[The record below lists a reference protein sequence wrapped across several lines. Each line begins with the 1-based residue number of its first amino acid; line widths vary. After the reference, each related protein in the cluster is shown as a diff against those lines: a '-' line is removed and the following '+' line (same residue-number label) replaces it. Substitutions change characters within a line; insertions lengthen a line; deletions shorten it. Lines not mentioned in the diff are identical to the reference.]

1 MSNNI
6 MGVNLNLDPEY
17 IKAAVEDI
25 VKAGI
30 VQALGDP
37 SDIVKRAIDQTINQK
52 VNKDGKPT
60 TDSWNTIPYLQWLA
74 EKTVKETVAEC
85 IKEYIKD
92 HQEEFKTEV
101 LKQLSNPNFR
111 KDVAVKFLNTI
122 TNAADSRYSMPISV
136 SFKTNDD

>member
-1 MSNNI
+1 MGNI
-6 MGVNLNLDPEY
+6 MGVELNLDQEY

-30 VQALGDP
+30 VKALGDP

-52 VNKDGKPT
+52 VDRDGKPAR
-60 TDSWNTIPYLQWLA
+60 DSWNATPYLQWLA

-85 IKEYIKD
+85 IKEYIQD

-122 TNAADSRYSMPISV
+122 TNAADSPYKMPISV

>member
-1 MSNNI
+1 MPNI
-6 MGVNLNLDPEY
+6 MGVELNLDQEY
-17 IKAAVEDI
+17 IKGAVEEI

-52 VNKDGKPT
+52 VDREGNPSS
-60 TDSWNTIPYLQWLA
+60 SWNTIPYLQWLA

-85 IKEYIKD
+85 IKEYIQD
-92 HQEEFKTEV
+92 HQEEFKNEI
-101 LKQLSNPNFR
+101 LKQLSNPKFR

-122 TNAADSRYSMPISV
+122 TNATDSRYSMPISV

>member
-1 MSNNI
+1 MSNI
-6 MGVNLNLDPEY
+6 MGVELNLNQEY
-17 IKAAVEDI
+17 IKGAVEDI

-52 VNKDGKPT
+52 VDRDGKPSR
-60 TDSWNTIPYLQWLA
+60 DSWNTIPYLQWLA

-85 IKEYIKD
+85 IKEYIQD

>member
-1 MSNNI
+1 MSNI
-6 MGVNLNLDPEY
+6 MGVELNLDQEY

-30 VQALGDP
+30 VQALGNP

-52 VNKDGKPT
+52 VDRDGKPSR
-60 TDSWNTIPYLQWLA
+60 DSWNAIPYLQWLS

-85 IKEYIKD
+85 IKEYIQD

-101 LKQLSNPNFR
+101 LKQLSNPKFR
-111 KDVAVKFLNTI
+111 KDVSVKFLDTI
-122 TNAADSRYSMPISV
+122 INVGASRYAMPISV
-136 SFKTNDD
+136 SFKESD